1 VFAGQKVMGARTR
14 PGPSRQTRAGRC
26 GSLPST
32 SPRSPWWAALELD
45 ARLETHGT
53 TGSGEDVIEI
63 LKDLVADTNRE
74 LQKADSDVAAPL
86 PIRWTPE
93 SSWHAWVTQARGRP
107 SSTNTPPRIATRR
120 SLRLV
125 ESRVGR
131 RDHEARRA
139 RCERWKRNGSP
150 LRPPGPDPTRTR

>member
-1 VFAGQKVMGARTR
+1 
-14 PGPSRQTRAGRC
+14 
-26 GSLPST
+26 
-32 SPRSPWWAALELD
+32 
-45 ARLETHGT
+45 
-53 TGSGEDVIEI
+53 VIEI

-125 ESRVGR
+125 ESRVGITR
-131 RDHEARRA
+131 LDGRGASDGNAMEAR
-139 RCERWKRNGSP
+139 
-150 LRPPGPDPTRTR
+150 